1 MKNNSE
7 EGITFVKAE
16 KLTKVDVKQSFF
28 KGDNKIE
35 EGKQYNQTLE
45 SFKKVVDS
53 TTFGRSVHDWHEKHI
68 KEFSENYRK
77 VDVSITEVKCFDW
90 KLHAV

>member
-1 MKNNSE
+1 MYHRQHNSE
-7 EGITFVKAE
+7 GNESKTFLDNLNKLE
-16 KLTKVDVKQSFF
+16 KFL
-28 KGDNKIE
+28 KGDKKIE